1 MKNFNSPSRGAGLS
15 VVIFVSLLLAACD
28 PSLGSRDSLPP
39 EQAEQAPL
47 GQAEDEE
54 PEVDP
59 DTGLPVFSDCAALQ
73 AESDWCLTFRGRS
86 GSAHGSHSLNT
97 VSS

>member
-73 AESDWCLTFRGRS
+73 EAGGDMGASPQQKIQIKLPSDAGL
-86 GSAHGSHSLNT
+86 SL
-97 VSS
+97 